1 MTTRKKR
8 LTIYLGAD
16 TALERLYDELRRL
29 APMGQR
35 GRISRS
41 RLIEDAIIL
50 AWQDVQSNGRGA
62 AIYKALVTLPDDE
75 RDAPEV

>member
-16 TALERLYDELRRL
+16 TALESLYNELRLL
-29 APMGQR
+29 APIGQR

-50 AWQDVQSNGRGA
+50 AWQDVQANGRDA
-62 AIYKALVTLPDDE
+62 VIYKTVVTLPDDE
-75 RDAPEV
+75 QDGPEV